1 MGRYRLKSWSRLP
14 VALLGQ
20 WNRMVDVGV
29 PVTVLV
35 NILWNFVSE
44 RMTNLGMSE
53 FVEGEGEGGFGT
65 AVASVGSLLCQNG
78 YEA

>member
-1 MGRYRLKSWSRLP
+1 MGRYRLKSWSRLL

-20 WNRMVDVGV
+20 WNRMVDVVV

-35 NILWNFVSE
+35 NILWNFMSE

-53 FVEGEGEGGFGT
+53 FVEGG
-65 AVASVGSLLCQNG
+65 
-78 YEA
+78 